1 MNVTNLQI
9 SIKFEEAN
17 SQAEAD
23 INIMWAEGEHGDQ
36 YKVSIILQH
45 YITSLYVT
53 DCEKEIWH
61 EKSKDESLKGHI

>member
-1 MNVTNLQI
+1 MNLQV

-23 INIMWAEGEHGDQ
+23 INIMWAAGEHGDQ

-45 YITSLYVT
+45 YVTSLYVT
-53 DCEKEIWH
+53 GREKKYGMRKIRM
-61 EKSKDESLKGHI
+61 KL